1 MTEKRPAPNPPAR
14 AQPERQDMRGKYCV
28 IRTYSAGVH
37 VGVVESHEGT
47 EVRLTDARR
56 IWSWKGA
63 NTLHEIALHGVGKGS
78 RVSEPVPDI
87 LLTEGVVG
95 PVLRG
100 TECGQPQTCRQAVAR
115 RLHAARAQVIE
126 PRLDQQ
132 HDRQRRAQPG
142 QGGKAAAGQHTV
154 EHLHEEQ
161 RHQQNLPDHRWCG
174 LHRIARI

>member
-1 MTEKRPAPNPPAR
+1 MK
-14 AQPERQDMRGKYCV
+14 GKYCV

-87 LLTEGVVG
+87 LLTEAIELI
-95 PVLRG
+95 PASD
-100 TECGQPQTCRQAVAR
+100 E
-115 RLHAARAQVIE
+115 ARANMSAIV
-126 PRLDQQ
+126 
-132 HDRQRRAQPG
+132 
-142 QGGKAAAGQHTV
+142 
-154 EHLHEEQ
+154 
-161 RHQQNLPDHRWCG
+161 W
-174 LHRIARI
+174 AR